1 MTSRDST
8 KPASIVAFPSV
19 SSSLHSLPQATSIQ
33 NVNLHPNMFAQR
45 AAESEAKV
53 RTFAPM
59 HSLRLALTVSSQ
71 LQKALSKTPSS
82 FTPQSQPMVYRSPVC
97 LQLLKHYP
105 ALLFTPSFLAIITF
119 SRSFIWSDDADSTYI
134 CHCSGHCFLTA
145 SLIEIKILD
154 LNMSPCSSPFPS
166 LDSTFY
172 GPCPPALPPL
182 DSAA

>member
-45 AAESEAKV
+45 AAETTK
-53 RTFAPM
+53 
-59 HSLRLALTVSSQ
+59 
-71 LQKALSKTPSS
+71 
-82 FTPQSQPMVYRSPVC
+82 SP
-97 LQLLKHYP
+97 LKNAVIIYT
-105 ALLFTPSFLAIITF
+105 AVATNGVQESTIITF
-119 SRSFIWSDDADSTYI
+119 SRSFIWSDDADK
-134 CHCSGHCFLTA
+134 
-145 SLIEIKILD
+145 IKILD